1 MSDARRY
8 LQAAQHLD
16 GTLRA
21 VEDAERS
28 LQHEHQQL
36 ANSGQLFPV
45 KSVELGH
52 EETRYVGDI
61 NATFAP
67 FSAGAT
73 WRGKL
78 IPPPRGGGRR

>member
-21 VEDAERS
+21 VEDAERA
-28 LQHEHQQL
+28 LQQEQQQL
-36 ANSGQLFPV
+36 SNSGQLFPV

-52 EETRYVGDI
+52 EVTRYVGDI
-61 NATFAP
+61 AATFAP
-67 FSAGAT
+67 FMAPPR
-73 WRGKL
+73 RGR
-78 IPPPRGGGRR
+78 INNPRRGGGF

>member
-16 GTLRA
+16 GTRRA
-21 VEDAERS
+21 AQDAERA
-28 LQHEHQQL
+28 LQQEQSAL

-52 EETRYVGDI
+52 EVTRYVGDI
-61 NATFAP
+61 AATFAP
-67 FSAGAT
+67 FMAPPR
-73 WRGKL
+73 RGR
-78 IPPPRGGGRR
+78 INNPRRGGGF